1 MKVRREARTLKG
13 GALCSL
19 RRAVTAFHSCGD
31 DGRVTC
37 VLLHCPPVARF
48 GMRSTCPALYEMS
61 DYFSLRGRIIAMSRR
76 TIAVSAAL
84 LIISSNVARAD
95 SCPPPTIVKTLVGAP
110 IFSTRT
116 PTFWFANVNDN
127 NFYGIPLDA
136 VLDANGNVVAGV
148 LDPQGC
154 RPPLAGRAIMANQI
168 INIATQSMFIQGMNA
183 AFGTNMPWI
192 TYPSL

>member
-1 MKVRREARTLKG
+1 
-13 GALCSL
+13 
-19 RRAVTAFHSCGD
+19 
-31 DGRVTC
+31 
-37 VLLHCPPVARF
+37 
-48 GMRSTCPALYEMS
+48 
-61 DYFSLRGRIIAMSRR
+61 MSRR

-168 INIATQSMFIQGMNA
+168 INIATQSMFIQVMNA
-183 AFGTNMPWI
+183 AFGTNMP
-192 TYPSL
+192 